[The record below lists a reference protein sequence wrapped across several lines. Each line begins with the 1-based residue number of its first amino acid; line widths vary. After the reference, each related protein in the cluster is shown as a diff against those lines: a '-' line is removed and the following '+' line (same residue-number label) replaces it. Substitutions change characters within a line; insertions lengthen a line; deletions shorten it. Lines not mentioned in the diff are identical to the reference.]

1 MFKKLTAAMA
11 VASTCFMP
19 YAGASQAQSPQSTLL
34 CPWLDKTQSPEKRAD
49 EFVAAATDAE
59 KASMTGAT
67 FSALVYFGLYGHI
80 AENPRLC
87 FPGLTNSDGGA
98 GVADFNTGLVKGVTK
113 FPAVS
118 DQTATW
124 NPKLEERYGRVLA
137 DEHRGKGNGVIFN
150 PAMNMVRV
158 PQGGRTF
165 EYMGEDP
172 YLAGEMGLAMVRG
185 IQSEGLIAQAK
196 HFAMNSQETNRNII
210 ALNKTT
216 ISEVADE
223 RTIRESELPAFEK
236 VVEQGHIGSIMCAY
250 NKINGTQACEN
261 DWLLN
266 KVLKGE
272 WQFKGWVSSDYGA
285 AKSQDS
291 INAGLDQEQNI
302 HPPIYLGAAML
313 PLVATG
319 EVSHARL
326 DDMVHRLVLQMF
338 RVGLFDNPP
347 TPEPQAYQATVTN
360 ASHLAMA
367 RRIATEGTVL
377 LKNHAETLP
386 LHLKGKKV
394 LVLGSGAINPHQDG
408 DATPMG
414 GGGSSRVAPYNPIYP
429 CDALTARAAELD
441 ATITCDGTTDPV
453 AAAALAKR
461 YDVTIV
467 FAYRPSS
474 EGADLPDL
482 ALPDT
487 PLIDAVSKVN
497 HKTVVMLQTGNSMDM
512 PWLPRVPAVLE
523 GWYGGEQFGNAF
535 ADILLGD
542 AEPGGRLPFSF
553 LRSEK
558 DSWIRSPA
566 QFPGV
571 NLESSYTE
579 RLLWGYRW
587 FDARKVAPQFP
598 FGHGLSYTT
607 WRYSH
612 LKLTPVG
619 DHVHVSYN
627 ITNTGSREGSD
638 VGQVYV
644 AFPSA
649 AGEPPQQLKGFQ
661 KVQLASGASQRVTVD
676 LDARAFQI
684 WSTAGHGWRTIPG
697 CYRVTVARSSRD
709 PQLSDSLGRANGQCT
724 AADAPDTMLAT
735 AAAGS

>member
-1 MFKKLTAAMA
+1 MRLTTAMA
-11 VASTCFMP
+11 LAALSLMP
-19 YAGASQAQSPQSTLL
+19 YGAAEAHSSEPKSQL

-67 FSALVYFGLYGHI
+67 FSALLYFGLYGHI
-80 AENPRLC
+80 SANPRLC
-87 FPGLTNSDGGA
+87 FPGMTNSDGGA
-98 GVADFNTGLVKGVTK
+98 GVADFNTGLIKGVTS

-118 DQTATW
+118 AQAATW
-124 NPKLEERYGRVLA
+124 NPALEQQYGHVLA

-172 YLAGEMGLAMVRG
+172 YLAGEIGLGMVKG
-185 IQSEGLIAQAK
+185 IQDAGLIAQAK
-196 HFAMNSQETNRNII
+196 HFAMNSQETDRNII

-216 ISEVADE
+216 INEVADE

-236 VVEQGHIGSIMCAY
+236 VVKQGHIGSIMCSY

-266 KVLKGE
+266 EVLKKE
-272 WQFKGWVSSDYGA
+272 WGFTGWVSSDYGA
-285 AKSQDS
+285 AKSQGS

-319 EVSHARL
+319 QVSHARL
-326 DDMVHRLVLQMF
+326 DDMVHRLVLTMF
-338 RVGLFDNPP
+338 RTGLFDNPP
-347 TPEPQAYQATVTN
+347 TPEPQASQAVVTN
-360 ASHLAMA
+360 AAHLAMA

-377 LKNHAETLP
+377 LKNATHALP
-386 LHLKGKKV
+386 LNIKGKKV
-394 LVLGSGAINPHQDG
+394 LVLGSGAINPHSDG

-414 GGGSSRVAPYNPIYP
+414 GGGSSAVAPYNPVYP
-429 CDALTARAAELD
+429 CDALTARARALH
-441 ATITCDGTTDPV
+441 ATVTCDGTNDP
-453 AAAALAKR
+453 ATAAALAR
-461 YDVTIV
+461 ANDVTVV
-467 FAYRPSS
+467 FANRSAS
-474 EGADLPDL
+474 EGSDLPDL
-482 ALPDT
+482 KLPDT
-487 PLIDAVSKVN
+487 PLIDAVSKATPR
-497 HKTVVMLQTGNSMDM
+497 TVVMLQTGNSMDM
-512 PWLPRVPAVLE
+512 PWLKRVPAVLE

-553 LRSEK
+553 LRSEG
-558 DSWIRSPA
+558 DSWIRSPQ

-571 NLESSYTE
+571 DLTSRYSE

-587 FDARKVAPQFP
+587 FDARHIAPQFP

-607 WRYSH
+607 WRYSG
-612 LKLTPVG
+612 LKIAPTGSEVR
-619 DHVHVSYN
+619 VSFDVR
-627 ITNTGSREGSD
+627 NTGRRAGSD

-644 AFPSA
+644 AFPSS
-649 AGEPPQQLKGFQ
+649 AGEPPQQLKGFL
-661 KVQLASGASQRVTVD
+661 KVHLAPGASQRVTLN
-676 LDARAFQI
+676 LDQRAFQV
-684 WSTAGHGWRTIPG
+684 WSEGHHGWLTVPG
-697 CYRVTVARSSRD
+697 CYRLTVARSSRD
-709 PQLSDSLGRANGQCT
+709 PQLTDLLSREAGSCT
-724 AADAPDTMLAT
+724 TLDAPPSMQSMPVT
-735 AAAGS
+735 